1 MTKKDVYRVVN
12 RATDGTLRITD
23 FPNPD
28 TLLQMHTQIGVE
40 DSSTDLALRGMPVF
54 RGLIGPIP
62 EGRNIV
68 RYETPEVFEAITKE
82 WSSTKVKRRRRRAV
96 PASELAADELAAAN
110 EAVDLA
116 AETALDIAN
125 IRESASAM

>member
-1 MTKKDVYRVVN
+1 MSKKDVYRVVN

-28 TLLQMHTQIGVE
+28 SLLRMHTQIGVE

-96 PASELAADELAAAN
+96 PAGELANELAG
-110 EAVDLA
+110 DLES
-116 AETALDIAN
+116 AESASDQVELT
-125 IRESASAM
+125 RESAMVD

>member
-1 MTKKDVYRVVN
+1 MSNKDVFRIVN

-28 TLLQMHTQIGVE
+28 SLLQMHTQIGIE

-96 PASELAADELAAAN
+96 PAGELSA
-110 EAVDLA
+110 EAEGTEDSI
-116 AETALDIAN
+116 EE
-125 IRESASAM
+125 RESVTVG

>member
-1 MTKKDVYRVVN
+1 MSKKDVFRIVN

-23 FPNPD
+23 FPNSD
-28 TLLQMHTQIGVE
+28 SLMRMHTQIGIE
-40 DSSTDLALRGMPVF
+40 DSSTDLELRGMPVF

-82 WSSTKVKRRRRRAV
+82 WSAIKVKRRRRRAV
-96 PASELAADELAAAN
+96 PAGELAAEAAGLEKLADSP
-110 EAVDLA
+110 V
-116 AETALDIAN
+116 
-125 IRESASAM
+125 IRESASALYTL